1 MENEQ
6 IKVGDRVKAVF
17 RKYGKHIVIGDV
29 FEISTDEH
37 ALKGTWVS
45 IKVTDGDTND
55 KQVRLMIQEQINV
68 MVPLKDVIE
77 IL

>member
-17 RKYGKHIVIGDV
+17 RKYGKHIVVGDV

-45 IKVTDGDTND
+45 IKVTGGDTND

>member
-45 IKVTDGDTND
+45 IKVTGGDKND